1 MTKRRPG
8 FLAPLIMVVAL
19 LTAVLP
25 DAVVFDV
32 TSAVGGFRVAACL
45 VIAGLALA
53 VSLLETRLIAVKA
66 AVDGMVDTIN
76 KQIYGEDYQTIRDAV
91 TILVSTM
98 KKGGEGKAVARR
110 ELERLS
116 GQSFGDDG
124 QAWASWWEKA
134 RPTFRTQKMRPK
146 PPE

>member
-25 DAVVFDV
+25 DV
-32 TSAVGGFRVAACL
+32 TSAIGGFRVAACL

-91 TILVSTM
+91 SILVSTM

-124 QAWASWWEKA
+124 DAWASWWEKA